1 MASLPPLEPNYAAAL
16 QLIDEA
22 HALDPRPAPND
33 NPEDNN
39 NDDQPPIPFELD
51 YARKMTRWLAVRAP
65 DASPELQLACR
76 AQHFRRWELPRTS
89 HPATRAGYLTWRAK
103 QKSQAAA
110 QLTEL
115 LTSSPTIQPPI
126 PKEAV
131 QRIGALVRKEGLG
144 RTTSTTSTTNDE
156 GREEGGDSETQVLED
171 VACLVFL
178 DGQLEGFERTSELE
192 EEKLVGILRKT
203 WGKMSGRGREL
214 ALGMELGERAGALV
228 AKALV
233 V

>member
-33 NPEDNN
+33 NPDNDNN
-39 NDDQPPIPFELD
+39 NPIPFELD
-51 YARKMTRWLAVRAP
+51 YAQKMTRWLAVRAP
-65 DASPELQLACR
+65 DASPALQLACR
-76 AQHFRRWELPRTS
+76 GQHFRRWELPRTAY
-89 HPATRAGYLTWRAK
+89 PATRAGYLTWRAK

-115 LTSSPTIQPPI
+115 LTSSAAIQPALP
-126 PKEAV
+126 EAEV

-144 RTTSTTSTTNDE
+144 KGGGGS
-156 GREEGGDSETQVLED
+156 GEEGGEGDSETQVLED

-178 DGQLEGFERTSELE
+178 DGQLEEFERRSELE

-203 WGKMSGRGREL
+203 WGKMSERGREL
-214 ALGMELGERAGALV
+214 ALGMELGERGGALV
-228 AKALV
+228 AKALAAS
-233 V
+233 